1 MQEREHLLD
10 KIQMLIEENDGE
22 LPLVTLDDFFQ
33 GNTDDGSLG
42 TGTRKKDD
50 LHISEIYKKLK
61 QIEKLPNV
69 CTVLVEIHDDW
80 EMSINNAEIWPA
92 SESIYIYTMAPIKV
106 VRQWIIGL
114 PCEAYEGWIDSMPLS
129 APSVPPGYFVYTLRW
144 N

>member
-1 MQEREHLLD
+1 MQERERLLD
-10 KIQMLIEENDGE
+10 MIQVLIEENDGE

-33 GNTDDGSLG
+33 GNSDEGSLG
-42 TGTRKKDD
+42 TGMRTEED
-50 LHISEIYKKLK
+50 LPIEEIYKKLK

-69 CTVLVEIHDDW
+69 CTVLVDLHDDW
-80 EMSINNAEIWPA
+80 EMSLDNSEIWPA
-92 SESIYIYTMAPIKV
+92 SESIYIYTMASIKV

-114 PCEAYEGWIDSMPLS
+114 PCEAYDGWIDSMPLS